1 MGEAL
6 TLYTLVGDRHR
17 VLLFY
22 IDFNRIE
29 HGFVRNKCF
38 VKPSAKNQHCGRTEP
53 FGNS

>member
-22 IDFNRIE
+22 IDFNWIK

-38 VKPSAKNQHCGRTEP
+38 AETSTEYVS
-53 FGNS
+53 GSIDVGV